1 MSEASE
7 ARPMR
12 HAKNDGLW
20 DTGVPV
26 KTPDRDI
33 AERLIMACVYV
44 LTPFLY
50 NQCIIYINFI
60 SCL

>member
-1 MSEASE
+1 
-7 ARPMR
+7 MR

-33 AERLIMACVYV
+33 AERLIMASLTTSQEFV
-44 LTPFLY
+44 LIENLD
-50 NQCIIYINFI
+50 NQNALPWT
-60 SCL
+60 SD